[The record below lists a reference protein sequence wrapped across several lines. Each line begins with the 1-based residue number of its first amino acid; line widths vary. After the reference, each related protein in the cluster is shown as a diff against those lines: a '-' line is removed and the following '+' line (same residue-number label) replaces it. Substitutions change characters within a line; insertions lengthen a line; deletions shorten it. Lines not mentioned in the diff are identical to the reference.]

1 MYKDENDYELLYLI
15 KEEDEVAKD
24 MLYEKYSPMVE
35 LKAKKYFSQIQNKGY
50 ELSDLI
56 QEGMIGL
63 SSAIRDFNQDE
74 ETKFATFANVCI
86 ERNIINFI
94 REINRQKHQALN
106 GYVSIHQE
114 SNSGRT
120 LLDILDD
127 KTSSNPENSFI
138 LLEEQEELK
147 ETVKENL
154 TDFEKEVFDLR
165 FEGFTYQE
173 IAILLNKSTKSID
186 GTIRRIKQKILNSK
200 KDID

>member
-1 MYKDENDYELLYLI
+1 MYKDENDYELLYMI
-15 KEEDEVAKD
+15 REEDEVAKD
-24 MLYEKYSPMVE
+24 MFYEKYRPMVE
-35 LKAKKYFSQIQNKGY
+35 MKAKKYFSQIQNKGY
-50 ELSDLI
+50 ELNDLI

-63 SSAIRDFNQDE
+63 SNAIRDFNQDE
-74 ETKFATFANVCI
+74 ETKFVTFASVCV

-106 GYVSIHQE
+106 SYVSIHQE

-127 KTSSNPENSFI
+127 KSSTNPENSFI

-147 ETVKENL
+147 EKVKENL

-173 IAILLNKSTKSID
+173 ISILLNKSIKSID
-186 GTIRRIKQKILNSK
+186 GTISRIKQKILNDK
-200 KDID
+200 KNID